1 VTGTLRRLSSWLVEA
16 GGHHDG
22 LEIRDLGE
30 MRGVVAT
37 KPIARGSEVARI
49 PRSLLITL
57 ETALA
62 RLAERRLSPPALE
75 LSSERTQLAVWL
87 LVERGDPLSA
97 FQPYFN
103 ALPRSLPRFPI
114 YASAEDRSLLDG
126 SLAGAMLDRL
136 RVNLEADH
144 ATLTARAPGL
154 SIQPDELVWATMC
167 AASRSFLLGIDG
179 RETTALVP
187 FLDMLNHERGPNTR
201 WSYSADSQA
210 VTLTAQRDY
219 QPGDEVCCDYGRK
232 PNMYLLLHYGFCI
245 DNNDADEA
253 VLGSTEQ
260 VRVTHNSDEPFAQLM
275 LFKLRSQHRDEAA
288 TRAALADA
296 ARAGLARFS
305 TTLADDQAQL
315 AAANLSPDARNF
327 IATRLG
333 EKRVLHAWLELATDG
348 PSELFRLPP

>member
-1 VTGTLRRLSSWLVEA
+1 MTDSLRRLSSWLIEA

-22 LEIRDLGE
+22 LEIRELGE

-37 KPIARGSEVARI
+37 RPIARGTEVARI
-49 PRSLLITL
+49 PRRLLITL

-62 RLAERRLSPPALE
+62 RLAGRPLPPPELE

-87 LVERGDPLSA
+87 LAERGDPRSA

-114 YASAEDRSLLDG
+114 YASPEDRALLDG

-136 RVNLEADH
+136 RAQLDADH
-144 ATLTARAPGL
+144 ATLSARVPWL
-154 SIQPDELVWATMC
+154 SIEPDDLVWATMC
-167 AASRSFLLGIDG
+167 VASRSFLLGLDG
-179 RETTALVP
+179 KEATALVP
-187 FLDMLNHERGPNTR
+187 FIDMLNHERGPNTH
-201 WSYSADSQA
+201 WSYNADGQA
-210 VTLTAQRDY
+210 LTLVAQRDY
-219 QPGDEVCCDYGRK
+219 QPGDEVCSDYGRK
-232 PNMYLLLHYGFCI
+232 PNMYLLLHYGFCT
-245 DNNDADEA
+245 DHNDADEA

-260 VRVTHNSDEPFAQLM
+260 LRVTRNSDEPFAQLM

-288 TRAALADA
+288 ARAALADA

-305 TTLADDQAQL
+305 TTLAEDQAQL
-315 AAANLSPDARNF
+315 AQADLSANARNF
-327 IATRLG
+327 IMTRLG

-348 PSELFRLPP
+348 PSDLFRWP